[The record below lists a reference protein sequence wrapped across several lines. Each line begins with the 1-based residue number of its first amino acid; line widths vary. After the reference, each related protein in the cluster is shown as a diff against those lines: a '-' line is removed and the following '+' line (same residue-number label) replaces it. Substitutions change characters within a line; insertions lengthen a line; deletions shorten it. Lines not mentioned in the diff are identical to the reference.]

1 MTNSKCKAS
10 HTHIHIICKMG
21 GMGYFNLAARLETL
35 NMELVFTKYQITVL

>member
-1 MTNSKCKAS
+1 MTNSKRKAS